1 MGSEN
6 KALDPQMIYV
16 DGITKTFGKFIAVD
30 GLTFQVKDGEIFG
43 LLGPN
48 GAGKTTTIRMLA
60 CLISK
65 TSGDARID
73 NFSISNK
80 EDSIKIRRII
90 GLVAENV
97 GLYEDLSAYRN
108 IDFYGKLYGVPEN
121 QRKENIKH
129 LLEELGLWE
138 VRDRPV
144 ATFSKGMKQKV
155 AIARALSHDPKILFM
170 DEPTANLDPEAAK
183 VVRDSIL
190 DMKKEGKT
198 IIVNTHNLDEAQ
210 RICDTIGILKTK
222 LIAIG
227 SPEHL
232 KDSLRRDKTVIE
244 LEEVTDGIV
253 SAIKAVSSAQFE
265 IDGRRLIVD
274 VRDPRVENPVLI
286 KAITSVGGSVV
297 AVNQLSPTME
307 DVYLKAVRAKG

>member
-1 MGSEN
+1 
-6 KALDPQMIYV
+6 MIDV
-16 DGITKTFGKFIAVD
+16 DGLTKTFGKFIAVD

-60 CLISK
+60 CLISR

-73 NFSISNK
+73 NFSISSK
-80 EDSIKIRRII
+80 EDSMKIRRII

-97 GLYEDLSAYRN
+97 GLYEELSAYKN
-108 IDFYGKLYGVPEN
+108 IDFYGKLYGIPED

-129 LLEELGLWE
+129 LLEELGLWD

-190 DMKKEGKT
+190 NMKKEGKT
-198 IIVNTHNLDEAQ
+198 IVVNTHNLDEAQ

-222 LIAIG
+222 LITIG

-232 KDSLRRDKTVIE
+232 KELLRRDKTVIE
-244 LEEVTDGIV
+244 LEEVNDRIV
-253 SAIKAVSSAQFE
+253 SAIKAVSSAKFE
-265 IDGRRLIVD
+265 IDGKRLIVD
-274 VRDPRVENPVLI
+274 VRDPMVENPVLI
-286 KAITSVGGSVV
+286 KAITSVGGNVL

-307 DVYLKAVRAKG
+307 EVYLKAVRQKE

>member
-1 MGSEN
+1 M
-6 KALDPQMIYV
+6 YV
-16 DGITKTFGKFIAVD
+16 DGLTKTFGGFIAVD

-60 CLISK
+60 CLISR

-73 NFSISNK
+73 NLSISSK
-80 EDSIKIRRII
+80 EDSMKIRRII

-97 GLYEDLSAYRN
+97 GLYEELSAYGN
-108 IDFYGKLYGVPEN
+108 IDFYGKLYRIPEN
-121 QRKENIKH
+121 QRKENIRH

-138 VRDRPV
+138 VKDRPV
-144 ATFSKGMKQKV
+144 GTFSKGMKQKV
-155 AIARALSHDPKILFM
+155 AIARALVHDPKILFF

-190 DMKKEGKT
+190 NMKKEGKT
-198 IIVNTHNLDEAQ
+198 IFVNTHNLDEAQ

-222 LIAIG
+222 LVAIG

-232 KDSLRRDKTVIE
+232 KETLQKGKTVIE
-244 LEEVTDGIV
+244 LEKVTDVIV
-253 SAIKAVSSAQFE
+253 SAIKAVSSANLE
-265 IDGRRLIVD
+265 VDGRRLVID
-274 VRDPRVENPVLI
+274 VIDPQTENPVLI
-286 KAITSVGGSVV
+286 QAITSVGGKVV

-307 DVYLKAVRAKG
+307 EVYLKAVRGKG

>member
-1 MGSEN
+1 VE
-6 KALDPQMIYV
+6 
-16 DGITKTFGKFIAVD
+16 
-30 GLTFQVKDGEIFG
+30 DGEIFG

-60 CLISK
+60 CLISR

-73 NFSISNK
+73 NFSISSK
-80 EDSIKIRRII
+80 EDSMKIRRII

-97 GLYEDLSAYRN
+97 GLYEELSAYKN
-108 IDFYGKLYGVPEN
+108 IDFYGKLYGIPED
-121 QRKENIKH
+121 QLKENLKH
-129 LLEELGLWE
+129 LQDELGLWD

-155 AIARALSHDPKILFM
+155 AIARALSHDPKVLFM
-170 DEPTANLDPEAAK
+170 DEPTANLDPGAAK

-190 DMKKEGKT
+190 NMKREGKT
-198 IIVNTHNLDEAQ
+198 TIVNTHNLDEAQ

-222 LIAIG
+222 LITIG

-232 KDSLRRDKTVIE
+232 KDSLRRDETFIE
-244 LEEVTDGIV
+244 LEEVNDRIV

-265 IDGRRLIVD
+265 IDGKRLILD
-274 VRDPRVENPVLI
+274 FRNPLVENPVLI
-286 KAITSVGGSVV
+286 KAITSVGGNVV

-307 DVYLKAVRAKG
+307 EVYLKAVREEI

>member
-1 MGSEN
+1 
-6 KALDPQMIYV
+6 MIYV
-16 DGITKTFGKFIAVD
+16 DGLTKTFGGFIAVD

-60 CLISK
+60 CLISR

-73 NFSISNK
+73 NLSISSK
-80 EDSIKIRRII
+80 EDSMKIRRII

-97 GLYEDLSAYRN
+97 GLYEELSAYGN
-108 IDFYGKLYGVPEN
+108 IDFYGKLYRIPEN
-121 QRKENIKH
+121 QRKENIRH

-138 VRDRPV
+138 VKDRPV
-144 ATFSKGMKQKV
+144 GTFSKGMKQKV
-155 AIARALSHDPKILFM
+155 AIARALVHDPKILFF

-190 DMKKEGKT
+190 NMKKEGKT
-198 IIVNTHNLDEAQ
+198 IFVNTHNLDEAQ

-222 LIAIG
+222 LVAIG

-232 KDSLRRDKTVIE
+232 KETLQKGKTVIE
-244 LEEVTDGIV
+244 LEKVTDVIV
-253 SAIKAVSSAQFE
+253 SAIKAVSSANLE
-265 IDGRRLIVD
+265 VDGRRLVID
-274 VRDPRVENPVLI
+274 VIDPQTENPVLI
-286 KAITSVGGSVV
+286 QAITSVGGKVV

-307 DVYLKAVRAKG
+307 EVYLKAVRGKG

>member
-1 MGSEN
+1 
-6 KALDPQMIYV
+6 MIYV
-16 DGITKTFGKFIAVD
+16 DGLTKTFGGFAAVD

-73 NFSISNK
+73 DFSISNK
-80 EDSIKIRRII
+80 EDSFKIRSII

-97 GLYEDLSAYRN
+97 GLYEELSAYKN
-108 IDFYGKLYGVPEN
+108 IDFYGKLYGIPEN
-121 QRKENIKH
+121 QRKENTKH

-138 VRDRPV
+138 VKDRPV
-144 ATFSKGMKQKV
+144 GTFSKGMKQKV
-155 AIARALSHDPKILFM
+155 AIARALSHDPKILFL

-190 DMKKEGKT
+190 NLKNEGKT

-210 RICDTIGILKTK
+210 RICNTIGILKTK

-232 KDSLRRDKTVIE
+232 KESLQSDKTVID
-244 LEEVTDGIV
+244 LEEVTDRIV
-253 SAIKAVSSAQFE
+253 AAIKAVSSAQFE
-265 IDGRRLIVD
+265 IDGRRLVIYVK
-274 VRDPRVENPVLI
+274 DPQTENPVLI
-286 KAITSVGGSVV
+286 KAITSVGGNVI
-297 AVNQLSPTME
+297 AVSQVSPTME
-307 DVYLKAVRAKG
+307 EVYLKAVREKR

>member
-1 MGSEN
+1 
-6 KALDPQMIYV
+6 
-16 DGITKTFGKFIAVD
+16 
-30 GLTFQVKDGEIFG
+30 VKDGEIFG

-60 CLISK
+60 CLISR

-73 NFSISNK
+73 NLSISSK
-80 EDSIKIRRII
+80 EDSMKIRRII

-97 GLYEDLSAYRN
+97 GLYEELSAYGN
-108 IDFYGKLYGVPEN
+108 IDFYGKLYRIPEN
-121 QRKENIKH
+121 QRKENIRH

-138 VRDRPV
+138 VKDRPV
-144 ATFSKGMKQKV
+144 GTFSKGMKQKV
-155 AIARALSHDPKILFM
+155 AIARALVHDPKILFF

-190 DMKKEGKT
+190 NMKKEGKT
-198 IIVNTHNLDEAQ
+198 IFVNTHNLDEAQ

-222 LIAIG
+222 LVAIG

-232 KDSLRRDKTVIE
+232 KETLQKGKTVIE
-244 LEEVTDGIV
+244 LEKVTDVIV
-253 SAIKAVSSAQFE
+253 SAIKAVSSANLE
-265 IDGRRLIVD
+265 VDGRRLVID
-274 VRDPRVENPVLI
+274 VIDPQTENPVLI
-286 KAITSVGGSVV
+286 QAITSVGGKVV

-307 DVYLKAVRAKG
+307 EVYLKAVRGKG